1 MSLYIATLAE
11 IKTSLGIT
19 DTTDDTLLTEW
30 IEGVQGRFDV
40 ECRRRF
46 LYAASSTE
54 YFDGGVSDIFVNRY
68 PIASITSI
76 HVDAD
81 QEWDAD
87 SLLASTD
94 YRLTAVR
101 GKIVYGYGSSPWPDG
116 IQNVRVI
123 YAGGFV
129 KSDGS
134 ASTYVDA
141 AELDALRR
149 ALYLQVGFEWRNRQ
163 NLGLNSINGEG
174 VSVSVAPADL
184 LPEVK
189 AILHRF
195 KRLVV

>member
-1 MSLYIATLAE
+1 MSAYIATVAE

-30 IEGVQGRFDV
+30 IEGVQGKFDI
-40 ECRRRF
+40 ECGRRF
-46 LYAASSTE
+46 LYAASETE
-54 YFDGGVSDIFVNRY
+54 YFDGGVHALYVRRY

-76 HVDAD
+76 HVDSD
-81 QEWDAD
+81 QGWASD

-94 YRLTAVR
+94 YRVVAVR
-101 GKIVYGYGSSPWPDG
+101 GRIHYAYGSTQWPEG
-116 IQNVRVI
+116 IQNIRVI

-134 ASTYVDA
+134 AATYVDA

-163 NLGLNSINGEG
+163 NLGLNSLNAEG
-174 VSVSVAPADL
+174 VSVNVAPAEL

-195 KRLVV
+195 KRLV